1 MPTQTSITSII
12 LLTGLFACSGP
23 SDTVSSK
30 GYGGVRIGSTV
41 SDATTESGMELSSVT
56 PIPENELECFYVYPH
71 GDLGPVSF
79 MVVDG
84 RIARVDIDGP
94 KIVTVAGVGVGN
106 TEEEVLK
113 AYPDQVDVSTHPYAG
128 PGGKGHNLTVNYDG
142 GFGVVFETD
151 GETVERYRAGSEPAI
166 SWIEGCS

>member
-1 MPTQTSITSII
+1 MPTLLFITSIF

-23 SDTVSSK
+23 SDTVSPK

-41 SDATTESGMELSSVT
+41 SDASTEAGMEVSAAI
-56 PIPENELECFYVYPH
+56 PIPEDESGCFYVYPH

-84 RIARVDIDGP
+84 RIVRVDVDGP
-94 KIVTVAGVGVGN
+94 DIMTVAGVGVGN
-106 TEEEVLK
+106 TEAEVIN

-128 PGGKGHNLTVNYDG
+128 PGGKGHNLTVKSDG
-142 GFGVVFETD
+142 GFGIVFETD
-151 GETVERYRAGSEPAI
+151 GEIVERYRAGSEPAI